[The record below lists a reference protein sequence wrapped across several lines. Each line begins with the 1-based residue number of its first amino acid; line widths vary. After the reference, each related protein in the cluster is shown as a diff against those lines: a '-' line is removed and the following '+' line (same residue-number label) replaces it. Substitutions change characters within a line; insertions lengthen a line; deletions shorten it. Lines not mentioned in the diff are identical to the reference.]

1 MRRDTLKMNSR
12 DLNIA
17 IVGATGAAGGTAL
30 KLLLERDHP
39 ADKITLMASSRSA
52 GRKIQYGDTNIVIS
66 EATSDGFHG
75 AEVAIFAAGGLVSRR
90 LAPRAVEQGVF
101 VIDKGSIFRMEPSI
115 PLVVP
120 EVNAE
125 DIEWHPGIVSTPN
138 CTSTPFVMVLDALRK
153 LSAIKAVTVATYQSV
168 TGSGSVGQQELIQ
181 QSENVLRGTKVDLDV
196 YPHQIAFNILPHVD
210 DFLSDGYTKEEQ
222 KMLNESRKILHD
234 ESLAVSA
241 TCVRVP
247 VEISHS
253 ESLQIEFESNVE
265 VHDAKHVLSEYDGVM
280 VVDDPSRNEYPM
292 PLTAAGGDDVLVGRI
307 RKDSAYEN
315 GLALWLS
322 CDNLRKGAALNALQ
336 IMDEALRRNALNPRS
351 QLTIN

>member
-1 MRRDTLKMNSR
+1 
-12 DLNIA
+12 
-17 IVGATGAAGGTAL
+17 
-30 KLLLERDHP
+30 
-39 ADKITLMASSRSA
+39 MASSRSA
-52 GRKIQYGDTNIVIS
+52 GREIQYGDDHIVIS
-66 EATSDGFHG
+66 EAAPDSFHG
-75 AEVAIFAAGGLVSRR
+75 IDVAIFAAGGLVSRR
-90 LAPRAVEQGVF
+90 LTPRAVEQGVF

-138 CTSTPFVMVLDALRK
+138 CTSTPFVMVLDALRE

-168 TGSGSVGQQELIQ
+168 TGSGSAGQQELIQ
-181 QSENVLRGTKVDLDV
+181 QSENVLGGTKADLDV

-210 DFLSDGYTKEEQ
+210 DFLAGGYTKEEQ

-234 ESLAVSA
+234 ESLRVSA

-265 VHDAKHVLSEYDGVM
+265 VNDAKQVLSEYDGVL

-292 PLTAAGGDDVLVGRI
+292 PLAAAGGDDVLVGRI
-307 RKDSAYEN
+307 RKDTAHEN

-336 IMDEALRRNALNPRS
+336 IMDEALRRNVLNPAAQRIS
-351 QLTIN
+351 R

>member
-1 MRRDTLKMNSR
+1 MISR
-12 DLNIA
+12 DINIA

-30 KLLLERDHP
+30 KLLLEREHP
-39 ADKITLMASSRSA
+39 ADKITLMASTRSV
-52 GRKIQYGDTNIVIS
+52 GGNIQYGDTHITIS
-66 EATSDGFHG
+66 EATSDGFSG
-75 AEVAIFAAGGLVSRR
+75 VDVAIFAAGGLVSRR

-101 VIDKGSIFRMEPSI
+101 VIDKGSIFRMDPSI

-120 EVNAE
+120 EVNGD

-138 CTSTPFVMVLDALRK
+138 CTTTPFVMVLDALRK

-168 TGSGSVGQQELIQ
+168 TGSGSAGQRELIQ
-181 QSENVLRGTKVDLDV
+181 QTGNVLGGAKVDLDV

-210 DFLSDGYTKEEQ
+210 DFLLDGYTKEEQ

-234 ESLAVSA
+234 ENLAVSA

-253 ESLQIEFESNVE
+253 ESLQIEFESNVT
-265 VHDAKHVLSEYDGVM
+265 VNDAKRALSEYDGM
-280 VVDDPSRNEYPM
+280 LVVDDPSRNEYPM
-292 PLTAAGGDDVLVGRI
+292 PLIAAGGDDVLVGRI
-307 RKDSAYEN
+307 RKDTAHDN
-315 GLALWLS
+315 GLVLWLS

-336 IMDEALRRNALNPRS
+336 IMDEALRRNALKPASLR
-351 QLTIN
+351 LIK

>member
-1 MRRDTLKMNSR
+1 MISR

-30 KLLLERDHP
+30 QLLLEREHP
-39 ADKITLMASSRSA
+39 AENLTLMASSRSA
-52 GRKIQYGDTNIVIS
+52 GRKIQYGDTHITIS
-66 EATSDGFHG
+66 EATADGFSG
-75 AEVAIFAAGGLVSRR
+75 IDVAIFAAGGLVSRR
-90 LAPRAVEQGVF
+90 LAHQAVERGVF
-101 VIDKGSIFRMEPSI
+101 VIDKGSIFRMNPSI

-120 EVNAE
+120 EVNGD

-153 LSAIKAVTVATYQSV
+153 LSPIKAVTVATYQSV
-168 TGSGSVGQQELIQ
+168 TGSGSAGQQELIQ
-181 QSENVLRGTKVDLDV
+181 QSRNILRGAQSDLDV

-234 ESLAVSA
+234 ENLAVSA

-253 ESLQIEFESNVE
+253 ESLQIELESNVT
-265 VHDAKHVLSEYDGVM
+265 VDDAKRVLSEYSGVL
-280 VVDDPSRNEYPM
+280 VVDDPSCNEYPM

-307 RKDSAYEN
+307 RKDTAHEN

-336 IMDEALRRNALNPRS
+336 IMDEALRRNALNPASLR
-351 QLTIN
+351 LIK